1 VSGAG
6 YSAGGGIW
14 TSADTGVH
22 WTLQP
27 NSPIGPINCLGCSSN
42 GSVIVVSD
50 DTGVYISRDSG
61 VTWRTEATPN
71 GLSLQVKCTADG
83 NTIYA
88 AANLPPSNDGVNI
101 WKGNSNRE
109 FLDANG
115 FYNYE
120 EGYLGPIYG
129 FQWRSFNGEIDQLKY
144 VLKEMNNNSRRIIIN
159 AWNPCQLNKQ
169 VLPPCHILYN
179 FYISDN
185 KEINDDENNKNYKDL
200 SCMMFM
206 RSSDLFLGLPF
217 NIASTALFTYIIA
230 KVMGMNVKEIAISI
244 CDLHI
249 YEEHL
254 EGVEEQLKREPYK
267 FPKLNIKKEI
277 DINLSIDEKIKW
289 IESLVFEDFELIDYE
304 YHPIIRGIMK

>member
-1 VSGAG
+1 MNFDEYQYLNILKKVKENGIVKNG
-6 YSAGGGIW
+6 RNGKTYSYFGDILKFNINNQFPLL
-14 TSADTGVH
+14 TTKKVFFKGVVEELL
-22 WTLQP
+22 WFLR
-27 NSPIGPINCLGCSSN
+27 
-42 GSVIVVSD
+42 GSVNSK
-50 DTGVYISRDSG
+50 
-61 VTWRTEATPN
+61 E
-71 GLSLQVKCTADG
+71 LEEK
-83 NTIYA
+83 
-88 AANLPPSNDGVNI
+88 GVNI

-115 FYNYE
+115 FYDYE

-144 VLKEMNNNSRRIIIN
+144 VLNEINKNSRRIIIN

-179 FYISDN
+179 FYI
-185 KEINDDENNKNYKDL
+185 DDDKNI

-217 NIASTALFTYIIA
+217 NIASTALLTYIIA
-230 KVMGMNVKEIAISI
+230 KVMGLNVKEIAISI

-254 EGVEEQLKREPYK
+254 DAVEEQLKREPYNL
-267 FPKLNIKKEI
+267 PKLNIKKEI

-289 IESLVFEDFELIDYE
+289 IENLEFEDFELIDYKF
-304 YHPIIRGIMK
+304 HPIIRAIMK

>member
-1 VSGAG
+1 MNIDEYQYLNILKKVKENGIIKNG
-6 YSAGGGIW
+6 RNGKTYSYFGDILKFNIQNQFPLI
-14 TSADTGVH
+14 TTKKVFFKGVVEELL
-22 WTLQP
+22 WFLR
-27 NSPIGPINCLGCSSN
+27 
-42 GSVIVVSD
+42 GSVNSK
-50 DTGVYISRDSG
+50 
-61 VTWRTEATPN
+61 E
-71 GLSLQVKCTADG
+71 LEEK
-83 NTIYA
+83 
-88 AANLPPSNDGVNI
+88 GVNI

-115 FYNYE
+115 FYEYE

-144 VLKEMNNNSRRIIIN
+144 VLNELNKNSRRIIIN
-159 AWNPCQLNKQ
+159 AWNPCQLNLQ

-179 FYISDN
+179 FYIDDN
-185 KEINDDENNKNYKDL
+185 KNI

-230 KVMGMNVKEIAISI
+230 KVMGLNVKEIGISI

-254 EGVEEQLKREPYK
+254 EAVEEQLKREPYK
-267 FPKLNIKKEI
+267 FPKLNINKDI

-289 IESLVFEDFELIDYE
+289 IENLVFEDFELIDYN
-304 YHPIIRGIMK
+304 YHPIIRAIMK

>member
-1 VSGAG
+1 MNFDEYQYLNILKKVKENGIIKNG
-6 YSAGGGIW
+6 RNGKTYSYFGDILKFNIENQFPLL
-14 TSADTGVH
+14 TTKKVFFKGVVEELL
-22 WTLQP
+22 WFLR
-27 NSPIGPINCLGCSSN
+27 
-42 GSVIVVSD
+42 GSVNSK
-50 DTGVYISRDSG
+50 
-61 VTWRTEATPN
+61 E
-71 GLSLQVKCTADG
+71 LEEK
-83 NTIYA
+83 
-88 AANLPPSNDGVNI
+88 GVNI

-115 FYNYE
+115 FYDYE

-144 VLKEMNNNSRRIIIN
+144 VLNEINNNSRRIIIN
-159 AWNPCQLNKQ
+159 AWNPCQLNLQ

-179 FYISDN
+179 FYI
-185 KEINDDENNKNYKDL
+185 DDDKNL

-230 KVMGMNVKEIAISI
+230 KVMGLNVKEIAISI

-254 EGVEEQLKREPYK
+254 EAVEEQLKREPYNL
-267 FPKLNIKKEI
+267 PKLKIKKDI
-277 DINLSIDEKIKW
+277 DINLSIDRKIRW
-289 IESLVFEDFELIDYE
+289 IENLTFEDFELIDYNC
-304 YHPIIRGIMK
+304 HPIIRAIMK

>member
-1 VSGAG
+1 MNFDEYQYLNILKKVKENGIIKNG
-6 YSAGGGIW
+6 RNGKTYSYFGDILKFNIENQFPLL
-14 TSADTGVH
+14 TTKKVFFKGVVEELL
-22 WTLQP
+22 WFLR
-27 NSPIGPINCLGCSSN
+27 
-42 GSVIVVSD
+42 GSVNSK
-50 DTGVYISRDSG
+50 
-61 VTWRTEATPN
+61 E
-71 GLSLQVKCTADG
+71 LEEK
-83 NTIYA
+83 
-88 AANLPPSNDGVNI
+88 GVNI

-115 FYNYE
+115 FYDYD

-144 VLKEMNNNSRRIIIN
+144 VLNELNKNSRRIIIN

-179 FYISDN
+179 FYI
-185 KEINDDENNKNYKDL
+185 DDDKNL

-217 NIASTALFTYIIA
+217 NIASTALLTYIIA
-230 KVMGMNVKEIAISI
+230 KVMGLNVKEIAISI

-254 EGVEEQLKREPYK
+254 EAVEEQLKREPYNL
-267 FPKLNIKKEI
+267 PKLKINKDI
-277 DINLSIDEKIKW
+277 DINLSIDEKIRW
-289 IESLVFEDFELIDYE
+289 IEKLTLEDFELIDYNC
-304 YHPIIRGIMK
+304 YPIIRAIMK

>member
-1 VSGAG
+1 MNVDEYQYLNILKKVKENGIIKNG
-6 YSAGGGIW
+6 RNGKTYSYFGDILKFNIENQFPLL
-14 TSADTGVH
+14 TTKKVFFKGVVEELL
-22 WTLQP
+22 WFLR
-27 NSPIGPINCLGCSSN
+27 
-42 GSVIVVSD
+42 GSVNSK
-50 DTGVYISRDSG
+50 
-61 VTWRTEATPN
+61 E
-71 GLSLQVKCTADG
+71 LEEK
-83 NTIYA
+83 
-88 AANLPPSNDGVNI
+88 GVNI

-115 FYNYE
+115 FYDYD

-144 VLKEMNNNSRRIIIN
+144 VLNELNKNSRRIIIN

-179 FYISDN
+179 FYI
-185 KEINDDENNKNYKDL
+185 DDDKNL

-217 NIASTALFTYIIA
+217 NIASTALLTYIIA
-230 KVMGMNVKEIAISI
+230 KVMGLNVKEIAISI

-254 EGVEEQLKREPYK
+254 EAVEEQLKREPYNL
-267 FPKLNIKKEI
+267 PKLKINKDV
-277 DINLSIDEKIKW
+277 DINLSIDEKIRW
-289 IESLVFEDFELIDYE
+289 IEKLTFEDFELIDYNC
-304 YHPIIRGIMK
+304 YPIIRAIMK